1 MYFRLAP
8 TKKLNYNFLDKEND
22 ITNRNIVTAFN
33 FLHAPTIEFV
43 VHPDMHVCDE
53 GLNYEEKG
61 QLKPLLYKSCVSLPP
76 IYKNISSLPK
86 SDIFKAGFANVMIS
100 LFYFATAPTGKCQ
113 PTVKGSKNAPKSPI
127 FPRSLSLL
135 AHYIQLWLHISGIY
149 VGEEGG
155 TAN

>member
-61 QLKPLLYKSCVSLPP
+61 QLKPLLYQSCVSLPP
-76 IYKNISSLPK
+76 YTKTFIH
-86 SDIFKAGFANVMIS
+86 
-100 LFYFATAPTGKCQ
+100 
-113 PTVKGSKNAPKSPI
+113 
-127 FPRSLSLL
+127 FPSRTFLKQVL
-135 AHYIQLWLHISGIY
+135 QM
-149 VGEEGG
+149 
-155 TAN
+155 